1 MSAQN
6 ISHILIMVFQRNF
19 LPQLFLHLRGFLS
32 AQRRPRC
39 ALLLLVVPNSDK
51 VAGEEKGVQEMWSQP
66 GPVSSWSVYGQ
77 ARRKSPSVG
86 TAAVPLCRDFFVL
99 GTRELLKFRSL
110 DI

>member
-1 MSAQN
+1 MTVAKA
-6 ISHILIMVFQRNF
+6 
-19 LPQLFLHLRGFLS
+19 S
-32 AQRRPRC
+32 AQRNRC
-39 ALLLLVVPNSDK
+39 ALLLFVVSEADV